1 MISYQTTRRS
11 VLVGAATAAAAM
23 VALPGRSAM
32 AQAPARGPFTVEG
45 WKAAWADPSPER
57 VRTRVPLIAAPDIA
71 GYWPRTTRPVR
82 GHLDYAQ
89 RIVDLLTF
97 IPDFRAEMIEH
108 ATNGDVMFIRWIARG
123 TGPSGRFE
131 AVGADR
137 LIVPNGYVAENLIL
151 SDHPIFAAFARHV
164 GDLRPE

>member
-1 MISYQTTRRS
+1 MSTITATRRT
-11 VLVGAATAAAAM
+11 VLAGAAASAAM
-23 VALPGRSAM
+23 LAGEAVAQTS
-32 AQAPARGPFTVEG
+32 ARGPFTVEG

-57 VRTRVPLIAAPDIA
+57 VMTRVPLIAAPDIA

-82 GHLDYAQ
+82 GPRDYAK

-97 IPDFRAEMIEH
+97 IPDFRAELVEH
-108 ATNGDVMFIRWIARG
+108 AINGDVMFIRWVARG
-123 TGPSGRFE
+123 TGPNGRFE

-164 GDLRPE
+164 GDLRAE